1 MNENIRAGVLYLALV
16 FGTGFVLGVF
26 RVMFV
31 VPRIGERWAELA
43 EMPVMA
49 AAIFFSA
56 RYVLRRFPEIR
67 TPGRSL
73 VVGILALVLM
83 VCAELGL
90 AVVLQERT
98 LGEYLAGRD
107 KVSGAVYLAML
118 VLFALMPRLRLSNH
132 A

>member
-49 AAIFFSA
+49 VAIYFSA

-73 VVGILALVLM
+73 VVGVFALVLM

-90 AVVLQERT
+90 AVALQERT

-118 VLFALMPRLRLSNH
+118 VLFALMPRLRLSH
-132 A
+132 QA